1 MVTITTEPDKAVTCI
16 TPKKQS
22 QLVNHTG
29 GGGGGNPTD
38 GDAPNILVYKKVTNL
53 IQLTKK
59 FFKYLN
65 ECSLLKY
72 SSVFFY
78 FYYIRL

>member
-29 GGGGGNPTD
+29 GGGGTTNPTD
-38 GDAPNILVYKKVTNL
+38 GDAPNILVYKKVTH
-53 IQLTKK
+53 
-59 FFKYLN
+59 
-65 ECSLLKY
+65 
-72 SSVFFY
+72 
-78 FYYIRL
+78 

>member
-38 GDAPNILVYKKVTNL
+38 GDAPNILVYKKVTYLILSNKTIPQNILMNL
-53 IQLTKK
+53 P
-59 FFKYLN
+59 Y
-65 ECSLLKY
+65 
-72 SSVFFY
+72 
-78 FYYIRL
+78 